1 MLCVTLC
8 LLRVSLCKFLFFC
21 YTEGHRGTT
30 DSHRVFILYTIMIIP
45 NLLLIA
51 GTGTKSGKTT
61 IACRIIEQF
70 KSLNIIAIKI
80 TPHFH
85 ETTPGLKT
93 ICEETSYSIYE
104 ESDSATTKD
113 TSRMLH
119 SGAGK
124 VYFAKVLDN
133 RLKFVFNKI
142 LKLIP
147 EGTPVICESP
157 ALRNYIEPGV
167 FIIMISET
175 TNKHKN
181 ISYLQ
186 VLPHLMFKLEE
197 LNKISSIPIGF
208 ENGSWRLI
216 Q

>member
-1 MLCVTLC
+1 MPTLRT
-8 LLRVSLCKFLFFC
+8 LWLFLFK
-21 YTEGHRGTT
+21 TAQ
-30 DSHRVFILYTIMIIP
+30 MIVP

-70 KSLNIIAIKI
+70 TDLKITAVKI

-93 ICEETSYSIYE
+93 ICEEKGYSIYE
-104 ESDSATTKD
+104 ETNGDLSKD

-133 RLKFVFNKI
+133 QLQSVFDRI
-142 LKLIP
+142 MDLIP
-147 EGTPVICESP
+147 EGTPIICESP
-157 ALRNYIEPGV
+157 ALRNFIEPGV
-167 FIIMISET
+167 FIIMSSET
-175 TNKHKN
+175 INKRKN
-181 ISYLQ
+181 ISDFLA
-186 VLPHLMFKLEE
+186 LPHLRFELEKLPE
-197 LNKISSIPIGF
+197 LSFIPIVF
-208 ENGSWRLI
+208 ENGGWRLI
-216 Q
+216 